1 MVNPP
6 PQPGVLARGLR
17 LGKLGLSLTGSYL
30 GYQAQNLFLGENE
43 QRQRRFQEES
53 SRRVR
58 RELGSL
64 KGVAMKLGQ
73 LLSVQTRALPE
84 AAIRELAGLQMQAPG
99 MHPTLAR
106 ARFKAALGKYPEE
119 VFRTFE
125 PEPFAAASL
134 GQVHRAVGRNGELL
148 AVKIQYP
155 AIRTALEN
163 DLKLLRSA
171 TLPARV
177 TGHFPGSIL
186 DEVRRGFLE
195 ETDYLH
201 EADNLEFFGRGLRD
215 LAYVSVPQVRRDM
228 TAECVLTMS
237 FIPGVVLDA
246 FLEGRPPAG
255 LRNLIG
261 ERVLELFYF
270 QLHRLRALQADQ
282 HPGNFLFQ
290 PDGRIGLVDFGCV
303 KRIAFDVTTLI
314 RGCAARSWRQG
325 EAQARE
331 VLGLIFGART
341 PYARARKMLAVL
353 EVAAGILFPEGRG
366 ADPVV
371 DFGKGELLK
380 VLGQA
385 MGKALR
391 DKVTNPEFAFVS
403 RAELGLYSLLHRL
416 DAKVNVRA
424 VWERVAALEVTG
436 PWRWPETTAHRKA
449 KGRKPL
455 VLPTS

>member
-1 MVNPP
+1 MVNAP

-43 QRQRRFQEES
+43 QRERRFQEKS

-125 PEPFAAASL
+125 AEPFAAASL

-155 AIRTALEN
+155 AIRAALEN

-201 EADNLEFFGRGLRD
+201 EADNLEFFGRGLTD
-215 LAYVSVPQVRRDM
+215 LAYVSVPQVRRGM
-228 TAECVLTMS
+228 TAESVLTMS
-237 FIPGVVLDA
+237 FIPGVVLGG

-261 ERVLELFYF
+261 ERVVELFYF

-290 PDGRIGLVDFGCV
+290 PDGRIGL
-303 KRIAFDVTTLI
+303 
-314 RGCAARSWRQG
+314 
-325 EAQARE
+325 
-331 VLGLIFGART
+331 
-341 PYARARKMLAVL
+341 
-353 EVAAGILFPEGRG
+353 
-366 ADPVV
+366 V

-424 VWERVAALEVTG
+424 VWERVAALEVRAAAG
-436 PWRWPETTAHRKA
+436 LAHPCSPNNHI
-449 KGRKPL
+449 PL
-455 VLPTS
+455 I